1 MPPSSGPTPPGNRSR
16 GAQAAARQTQLLETT
31 LSCLVELGPD
41 RRVAQDVPWASSG
54 GAGLVEING
63 GDKRG
68 DT

>member
-1 MPPSSGPTPPGNRSR
+1 
-16 GAQAAARQTQLLETT
+16 